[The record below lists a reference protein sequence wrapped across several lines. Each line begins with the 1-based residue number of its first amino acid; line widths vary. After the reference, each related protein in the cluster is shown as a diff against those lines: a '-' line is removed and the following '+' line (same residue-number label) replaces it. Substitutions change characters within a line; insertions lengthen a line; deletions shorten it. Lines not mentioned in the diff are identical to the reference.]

1 MYKKQCMRWGL
12 RHISTVFLFLPN
24 MKVKNRMYFFLISYS
39 FIVIS
44 GGTVYNRISKNRMR
58 SFSKDLFF
66 LEKGASAERR
76 KDHDKYNIKG

>member
-1 MYKKQCMRWGL
+1 MHALGITPYFDGIFISSEHESKKPDVL
-12 RHISTVFLFLPN
+12 
-24 MKVKNRMYFFLISYS
+24 FLISYS

>member
-1 MYKKQCMRWGL
+1 MRPARYFSIIQLSNARMRWGL

-58 SFSKDLFF
+58 SFSNDSF
-66 LEKGASAERR
+66 L
-76 KDHDKYNIKG
+76 

>member
-1 MYKKQCMRWGL
+1 MYKKLCMRWGS

-24 MKVKNRMYFFLISYS
+24 MNVKKTDVLFLISYS

-44 GGTVYNRISKNRMR
+44 GGTVYNRMSKNRMR

>member
-1 MYKKQCMRWGL
+1 
-12 RHISTVFLFLPN
+12 
-24 MKVKNRMYFFLISYS
+24 MYFFLISYS

-44 GGTVYNRISKNRMR
+44 GGTVYNRMSKNRMR

>member
-1 MYKKQCMRWGL
+1 M
-12 RHISTVFLFLPN
+12 
-24 MKVKNRMYFFLISYS
+24 ISYS

-44 GGTVYNRISKNRMR
+44 GGTVYNRMSKNRMR